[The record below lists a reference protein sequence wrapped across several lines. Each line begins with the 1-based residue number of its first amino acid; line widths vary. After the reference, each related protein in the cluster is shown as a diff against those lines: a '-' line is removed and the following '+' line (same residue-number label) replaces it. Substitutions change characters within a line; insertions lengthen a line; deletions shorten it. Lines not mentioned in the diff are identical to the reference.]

1 MEVIVFNVFDLF
13 IVIEYI
19 EHKKSTEKQKVRD
32 SNSINN
38 K

>member
-1 MEVIVFNVFDLF
+1 MEVIAFNIVDLY

-19 EHKKSTEKQKVRD
+19 EQKQSTEKQKVRD